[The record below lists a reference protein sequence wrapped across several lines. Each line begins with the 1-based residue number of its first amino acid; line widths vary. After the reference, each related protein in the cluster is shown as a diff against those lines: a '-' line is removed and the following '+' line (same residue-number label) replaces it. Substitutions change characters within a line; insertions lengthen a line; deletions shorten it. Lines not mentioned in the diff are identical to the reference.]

1 MLASLKC
8 SQLLSPDARSYAASL
23 QHASVSTCDPAA
35 AREESLKAIAVE
47 LFSTTEF
54 DERTLEL
61 WEAWILAVS
70 SIQHQESAQKLYLGT
85 VELILLSSIDLLRE
99 SNTRNVLGRIIAQNS
114 TITTLPFRESVVSI
128 YKDSR
133 VTVVDLSVLGN
144 IIYASGIAPWFS
156 TDYIIGLDTTE
167 IQRQEITRALS
178 TGWVIEKTVQQIS
191 NASFL
196 SVMSDRQQIDTWQL
210 LFSSLHRSDN
220 LPVYVITLRLL
231 NEAAVCISLGR
242 TDQVER
248 IFEKIDTF
256 VFDAPASTTNVFPF
270 GTDGNWAAHAS
281 KTPIEAL
288 EVLAKSDATEL
299 GAIDARAIAGAAL
312 NHPTLQVRNAATDI
326 IISKF
331 KNSVLV
337 ATALLE
343 YLGHSKS
350 KPQVSKLVANL
361 TEIVLPDPSSSTWNT
376 ESRHALVQHAIA
388 TAQPEKKILDYIS
401 NELTV
406 SLLDEYVTVD
416 ASAVLSS
423 IEVSPVEALRK
434 LVDFRNHN
442 QGSIKN
448 SSFFVFRPSGLLQQ
462 YLHLQLEY
470 YAQLLRENNSHV
482 AIDREALLQKFRSVV
497 KNDSTI
503 VEQIA
508 SIEYLIA
515 SQWDLYFSD
524 LDVVNQQPGGVN

>member
-1 MLASLKC
+1 MLASIKC

-23 QHASVSTCDPAA
+23 QHASVSACDAAA
-35 AREESLKAIAVE
+35 AREESLKAIGVE

-70 SIQHQESAQKLYLGT
+70 SIQHKESSQKLYLGT
-85 VELILLSSIDLLRE
+85 IELILLSSIDLLRE

-114 TITTLPFRESVVSI
+114 TITSLPFRESIVSI

-178 TGWVIEKTVQQIS
+178 TGWVIEKTVQQTS
-191 NASFL
+191 NPAFL
-196 SVMSDRQQIDTWQL
+196 SVVSDTEQIDAWQL
-210 LFSSLHRSDN
+210 LFTSLRRSDN

-231 NEAAVCISLGR
+231 NEAAVYISLGR
-242 TDQVER
+242 MDQVER
-248 IFEKIDTF
+248 IFEKIDAF
-256 VFDAPASTTNVFPF
+256 VFDVQASTTKVFLS
-270 GTDGNWAAHAS
+270 GTDGNWAAHVS
-281 KTPIEAL
+281 KTPNEAL

-299 GAIDARAIAGAAL
+299 GAIDARAIARAAL
-312 NHPTLQVRNAATDI
+312 HHPTLQVRRTATDI
-326 IISKF
+326 IIAQF
-331 KNSVLV
+331 ENSVLV

-361 TEIVLPDPSSSTWNT
+361 TEIVLPNPSSSTWNT

-388 TAQPEKKILDYIS
+388 TAQPDQKVLDYIS
-401 NELTV
+401 NELSV

-416 ASAVLSS
+416 TSAVLSS
-423 IEVSPVEALRK
+423 IEISPVEALGK
-434 LVDFRNHN
+434 LVDFNNHN

-448 SSFFVFRPSGLLQQ
+448 SSVFVFRPSGLLQQ

-470 YAQLLRENNSHV
+470 YAQLLRENNSQV
-482 AIDREALLQKFRSVV
+482 AIDKEALLQKFRSVV

-524 LDVVNQQPGGVN
+524 VAVAKQQPGGVN